1 MRRFDRPLRRTASRE
16 CVDGDMLVVLL
27 THCQEHHTNTTR
39 EEMDMQKIDYTGRTA
54 LVTGASSGIGAAF
67 ARELARRGC
76 TVVLVARRE
85 SRLKDLA
92 VDLEFTHDV
101 SAHVVVAD
109 LAAPDA
115 AEQIGAAVEA
125 LGLQID
131 VLVNNA
137 GFSAYGPF
145 VDANPV
151 RDQAMIG
158 VDVGAYVGLT
168 HQFLPGMVERGHGVV
183 LNVSSAGAFQALP
196 YQLVYSASKA
206 FVQAFSEGLWA
217 ENQHTGVR
225 VIACCPA
232 AVATE
237 YFDVIGNHEEAAFGR
252 PASPQRIVLASL
264 DALDQGRMHTVIGL
278 QWKVAVWALRLFT
291 RRRNVMTYERLS
303 RPKRS
308 QS

>member
-1 MRRFDRPLRRTASRE
+1 
-16 CVDGDMLVVLL
+16 
-27 THCQEHHTNTTR
+27 
-39 EEMDMQKIDYTGRTA
+39 MDMQKIDYTGRTA

-92 VDLEFTHDV
+92 VDL
-101 SAHVVVAD
+101 
-109 LAAPDA
+109 
-115 AEQIGAAVEA
+115 
-125 LGLQID
+125 
-131 VLVNNA
+131 
-137 GFSAYGPF
+137 
-145 VDANPV
+145 
-151 RDQAMIG
+151 
-158 VDVGAYVGLT
+158 
-168 HQFLPGMVERGHGVV
+168 GMVERGEGVV

-303 RPKRS
+303 RPQRS